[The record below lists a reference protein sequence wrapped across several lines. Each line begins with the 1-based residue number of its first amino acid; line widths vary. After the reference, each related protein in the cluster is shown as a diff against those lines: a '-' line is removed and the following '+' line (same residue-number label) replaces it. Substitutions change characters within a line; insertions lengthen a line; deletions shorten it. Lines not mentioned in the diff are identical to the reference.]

1 VLVHGSQSFADT
13 LVQVTLWSNNTQLP
27 AQYSNVLYA
36 YGYYSCYTLSIDLTV
51 GGWAG
56 AGWQGWVG
64 WGQCVRV
71 SQVAAAAAAADLGR
85 LG

>member
-1 VLVHGSQSFADT
+1 MQSFADT

-51 GGWAG
+51 SGGRYMAG
-56 AGWQGWVG
+56 GFSRQM
-64 WGQCVRV
+64 
-71 SQVAAAAAAADLGR
+71 SAATSPMTMPEEQLQAT
-85 LG
+85 